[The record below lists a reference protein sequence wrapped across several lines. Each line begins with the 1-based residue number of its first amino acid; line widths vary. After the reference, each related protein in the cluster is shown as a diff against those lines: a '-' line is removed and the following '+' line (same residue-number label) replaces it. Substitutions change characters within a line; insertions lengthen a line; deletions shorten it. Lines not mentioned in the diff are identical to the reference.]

1 MPLRFIAT
9 VTVLIAAG
17 VLAGC
22 GSGDRPAS
30 AVAGAAAAGDGAPVA
45 LAPRR
50 GTGQTVAMAADQ
62 DALAKAIER
71 LRITRKKKE
80 NGPYEQA
87 GADLNSDGR
96 AKALV
101 LFTGQD
107 WCSPQGC
114 TLVVFEPGEVG
125 FRPISQTIGVKA
137 PIAAG
142 VQLERGLARPDREN
156 RRQQDRAAAIYRRR
170 LPGERGGPGRRQR
183 GCCASRG
190 FDPTSSRRQSDGG
203 GGIGAQRRPSPA
215 IGGLVRGPASNRQ
228 RPWTSTILSH
238 AKLPRNRK
246 TSRFS
251 RLRIYAPTPISCGGK
266 SSVPRP

>member
-22 GSGDRPAS
+22 GSGEKPAS
-30 AVAGAAAAGDGAPVA
+30 AVAGPEPAGDGAPVA

-50 GTGQTVAMAADQ
+50 GAGQTVAMAVDQ

-101 LFTGQD
+101 LFSGPE

-114 TLVVFEPGEVG
+114 TLVVFEPGETG

-142 VQLERGLARPDREN
+142 SSSNAGWRDLIVKTGGSKIVRLQFTGGGYPANAAGQADASADVAQAEVLIQPQAGGS
-156 RRQQDRAAAIYRRR
+156 QTAAAV
-170 LPGERGGPGRRQR
+170 PAPSGGQ
-183 GCCASRG
+183 
-190 FDPTSSRRQSDGG
+190 
-203 GGIGAQRRPSPA
+203 
-215 IGGLVRGPASNRQ
+215 
-228 RPWTSTILSH
+228 
-238 AKLPRNRK
+238 
-246 TSRFS
+246 
-251 RLRIYAPTPISCGGK
+251 APQ
-266 SSVPRP
+266 